1 MDRSSLSGCASEQPP
16 NILLIIT
23 DQQFAEAM
31 SCAGNPHVQTPAIDG
46 LAARGMRF
54 TESYCTS
61 PVCAPSRGSIL
72 TGLFPHQHG
81 VTENGERIRS
91 DLKEICIEHLLADK
105 GYECVY
111 AGKWHLAASRTI
123 SQTELQQHPY
133 RVLADSNDA
142 RVSDACVQYLG
153 EEHNR
158 PFFLV
163 ASYTNPHDICL
174 WAMGKQEGYQRYPV
188 PEIPL
193 DQCPPL
199 PTNYAISGDEPSV
212 LRDYYMSRH
221 FEYETFNEERWQR
234 YLHAYYWMV
243 EAVDAEIGRLLDAV
257 RANELEENT
266 LVVFTSDHGDGL
278 AAHQWL
284 GKCTHYEEATRVP
297 LIVSF
302 PGVIAPGRVDRTHL
316 VSNGPDFYATALD
329 YAGVAIPNGC
339 HGRSLRR
346 LLEGT
351 GGSDTWRDQVVSEIW
366 VPGNNPGRGESWKSA
381 WGRMLRTA
389 RFKYAV
395 YDRGEHREQLYD
407 LRNDRHETKN
417 LAADSDYRD
426 VLTEH
431 RQRLAAWRK
440 ETGDTSFV
448 AHAETPDI
456 TRTIDASQY
465 FRTFPR
471 LPAGRNTSIQKAP
484 APVLAEVSEREF
496 GKARITKCWLNLDE
510 MWDYRT
516 REYNYNYRI
525 GVHKYDDVPEKHT
538 RNLGKCPRNERTF
551 LRLPDSFR

>member
-1 MDRSSLSGCASEQPP
+1 MSNMKLILSVMFLLHGSQFAVTAAPSEQSP

-81 VTENGERIRS
+81 VTENGKRIRS
-91 DLKEICIEHLLADK
+91 DLKEICIEHLLAGK

-133 RVLADSNDA
+133 RVFADSNDA

-153 EEHNR
+153 EEHDR

-199 PTNYAISGDEPSV
+199 PTNYAISEDEPSV

-221 FEYETFNEERWQR
+221 FEYETFNDERWQR

-257 RANELEENT
+257 RANGLEENT

-297 LIVSF
+297 LDCRVFQVSS
-302 PGVIAPGRVDRTHL
+302 PRA
-316 VSNGPDFYATALD
+316 
-329 YAGVAIPNGC
+329 
-339 HGRSLRR
+339 
-346 LLEGT
+346 
-351 GGSDTWRDQVVSEIW
+351 
-366 VPGNNPGRGESWKSA
+366 
-381 WGRMLRTA
+381 
-389 RFKYAV
+389 
-395 YDRGEHREQLYD
+395 
-407 LRNDRHETKN
+407 
-417 LAADSDYRD
+417 
-426 VLTEH
+426 VLTEPIWSATV
-431 RQRLAAWRK
+431 RTSMQRHSITPGSRSRMAVTAGAFVGCSREPAVPTLGATRSSPKSGCRAIIPAEASPGNQLGAACSARPV
-440 ETGDTSFV
+440 SS
-448 AHAETPDI
+448 TPS
-456 TRTIDASQY
+456 TIAASIANNCMTCVTIAM
-465 FRTFPR
+465 R
-471 LPAGRNTSIQKAP
+471 
-484 APVLAEVSEREF
+484 
-496 GKARITKCWLNLDE
+496 
-510 MWDYRT
+510 
-516 REYNYNYRI
+516 
-525 GVHKYDDVPEKHT
+525 
-538 RNLGKCPRNERTF
+538 
-551 LRLPDSFR
+551 